1 MLPPGS
7 VLISACW
14 IDGQPYQQFDAAQLS
29 VQLPES
35 ANRLSVKVTLT
46 PN

>member
-7 VLISACW
+7 VRISACW
-14 IDGQPYQQFDAAQLS
+14 IDGQPYSQFDAAALT

-35 ANRLSVKVTLT
+35 TARLNVKVTLT